1 MRRIELNMTYWLCR
15 PNPSQKTVNR
25 HFFGSN
31 DSLQKLIPS
40 KKTTFRTQFRTLDE
54 SSYMLTQTGI
64 LRFPDTSE
72 SVCQCIAVRL
82 VGLPGFRSHTGS
94 NTLFWVRIA
103 RGEPQYL

>member
-15 PNPSQKTVNR
+15 PHPSQKTVNR
-25 HFFGSN
+25 HFFDSN

-40 KKTTFRTQFRTLDE
+40 KRSTFRTQLPTLVE
-54 SSYMLTQTGI
+54 SSYMFTQTGI
-64 LRFPDTSE
+64 LRFLDTSE
-72 SVCQCIAVRL
+72 SVCPCIAARL
-82 VGLPGFRSHTGS
+82 VGFLGFRSHTGS